1 VADPAGLPTLP
12 GVSGVRVE
20 GSRIHLTCDDSDLAV
35 RALLAARPA
44 AADLEI
50 VAHGLEDAFVRITA
64 S

>member
-1 VADPAGLPTLP
+1 M
-12 GVSGVRVE
+12 RVE

-50 VAHGLEDAFVRITA
+50 VAHGLEDAFVRITR